1 MLALG
6 PATPTGTVDRTLLQ
20 RRVANVG
27 LVLTAIGGAFIV
39 MRVISVLAVGRPGYL
54 ASTSMVAHY
63 GALSVSAIWWLA
75 CRGRVLEGRTIHIIE
90 LLGLA
95 GSSTLYAVMATGI
108 PQAFRPEMTILL
120 AFGMFL
126 LAHAVHVPSTWQWTA
141 VLGIALAGPLL
152 IGSWAILNPMDP
164 RLVAASASSPGS
176 VQRSAA
182 SIMAIGMASV
192 GTWWLVIVCTACA
205 ASAVIYGL
213 RHEVRAARRLGQYN
227 IEGKLGEGGMG
238 VVYRA
243 SHAMLRRPTAVK
255 LLAPEKAGLE
265 TIARFEREVQLTAR
279 LTHPNT
285 ITIFDYGR
293 TPEGIFYYAM
303 ELLEG
308 ANLEDVVAVGG
319 ALPAGRVIHV
329 ASQIAGALV
338 EAHAAG
344 LIHRDIKPANV
355 ILCERGGVPD
365 VVKVVDFGLVREV
378 DAGNTALSRAGT
390 VSGTPLYLAP
400 EAMRAPDRIDA
411 RADMY
416 ALGCVMYYL
425 LAGDHVFRGRTTME
439 VCAHH
444 LHTEPTPL
452 GERAPS
458 APPADLAAIVMSCL
472 TKDPAERLQSA
483 AELLTRLRGCADASA
498 WSTEQARAWWTE
510 NAAKLRAHHAAHPSS
525 PASTIA
531 IDLDRR

>member
-1 MLALG
+1 MLGLG

-20 RRVANVG
+20 RRVGNVG
-27 LVLTAIGGAFIV
+27 LVLTAIGGAFVV

-54 ASTSMVAHY
+54 ASTSMLAHY
-63 GALSVSAIWWLA
+63 GALSLSALWWLA
-75 CRGRVLEGRTIHIIE
+75 CRGRSLKGRTIQVIE
-90 LLGLA
+90 LVGLVGA
-95 GSSTLYAVMATGI
+95 STLYAVMATGI
-108 PQAFRPEMTILL
+108 PQAFRPEMTIVL
-120 AFGMFL
+120 AFGVFL
-126 LAHAVHVPSTWQWTA
+126 LAHAVHVPSSWQWTA
-141 VLGIALAGPLL
+141 VLGTALAGPLL
-152 IGSWAILNPMDP
+152 VGSWEILHPMDP
-164 RLVAASASSPGS
+164 RLVEASASSADS

-182 SIMAIGMASV
+182 SIVAIGMASV
-192 GTWWLVIVCTACA
+192 ATWWLVIVCTACA

-213 RHEVRAARRLGQYN
+213 RHEVRAAQRLGQYN
-227 IEGKLGEGGMG
+227 IESKLGEGGMG

-279 LTHPNT
+279 LSHPNT

-308 ANLEDVVAVGG
+308 ANLEEVVGVGG

-378 DAGNTALSRAGT
+378 DAGSTALSRAGA

-411 RADMY
+411 RADVY
-416 ALGCVMYYL
+416 SLGCVMYYL

-444 LHTEPTPL
+444 LHAEPTPI
-452 GERAPS
+452 GERAGS
-458 APPADLAAIVMSCL
+458 TPPEDLAAIVMACL
-472 TKDPAERLQSA
+472 KKDPTERLQSA
-483 AELLTRLRGCADASA
+483 AELLARLRACADASA
-498 WSTEQARAWWTE
+498 WSTEQARVWWTE
-510 NAAKLRAHHAAHPSS
+510 NDAKLRAHHAAHPHSV
-525 PASTIA
+525 ASTIA
-531 IDLDRR
+531 IDLNRR